1 MTLSSRFNTS
11 WKPLRDSSISL
22 VDQLVEHLGS
32 RIRNHG
38 LRSGM
43 RLPSVRSMADEAGL
57 SRFTVV
63 QAYDRLVAQGI
74 IQSRRGSGFYVSP
87 PARASIPASAP
98 SPNLAPDAAFDTVF
112 LLRSMFREDA
122 LPHMPGSAGLLPASW
137 LDHEMVAAAV
147 RTVGRSIGRSLVGY
161 GVPKGLKALRQQI
174 AFSLQAQDVPAH
186 PDHHLMTVAG
196 VTHGLDL
203 ISRTFIR
210 PGDTVLVEDPGWFL
224 IFGRLTALGA
234 KVIGVPRRAD
244 GPDTQAL
251 ADLAETHRPKLFITN
266 TAVHNPTGHT
276 LSAGVAYEILR
287 IAERFNFLLVEDDTY
302 ADFHPAAPVRLAAL
316 DRLNRVLLVGGYS
329 KTLAASLRVGYVAGS
344 PALIDKLVDTKLLSA
359 LTTPELGE
367 QVLYR
372 ILAEGHYRRHIE
384 RLRTRVDNARDQCI
398 KMLLQAGCS
407 VPHEPHAG
415 MFVWADCGMDT
426 ETLARKAAATG
437 VLFAPGV
444 LFSPIQAPSSRFRLA
459 VSMVDDPQ
467 GWQTLAAL
475 LKQVRTTQPIGNFRE
490 TKQ

>member
-1 MTLSSRFNTS
+1 M
-11 WKPLRDSSISL
+11 
-22 VDQLVEHLGS
+22 DQLVEHIGF

-43 RLPSVRSMADEAGL
+43 RLPSVRTMADESGL
-57 SRFTVV
+57 SRFTIV

-87 PARASIPASAP
+87 PAASLSVSATA
-98 SPNLAPDAAFDTVF
+98 PNLAPDAAFDTAF

-122 LPHMPGSAGLLPASW
+122 LTSLPGSAGLLPASW
-137 LDHEMVAAAV
+137 MDHEMVAAAV

-174 AFSLQAQDVPAH
+174 ALSLQAQDVPAH
-186 PDHHLMTVAG
+186 PEHHLMTVAG

-203 ISRTFIR
+203 ISRSLIR
-210 PGDTVLVEDPGWFL
+210 PGDTVLVEDPGWFV

-234 KVIGVPRRAD
+234 KVIGVPRLAD

-251 ADLAETHRPKLFITN
+251 AHLAEIHQPKLFIVN

-276 LSAGVAYEILR
+276 LSAGVAYETLR
-287 IAERFNFLLVEDDTY
+287 IAERFNFLLIEDDTY
-302 ADFHPAAPVRLAAL
+302 ADFHPTAPVRLASL

-329 KTLAASLRVGYVAGS
+329 KTLAASLRVGFVAGS
-344 PALIDKLVDTKLLSA
+344 PALIDKLVDTKLLGA

-367 QVLYR
+367 QVLHR
-372 ILAEGHYRRHIE
+372 ILAEGQYRRHVE
-384 RLRTRVDNARDQCI
+384 RLRTRVDHARDQCI
-398 KMLLQAGCS
+398 KMLLQADCS
-407 VPHEPHAG
+407 VPQEPHAG

-426 ETLARKAAATG
+426 ETLARKAAAAG

-444 LFSPIQAPSSRFRLA
+444 LFSPVQAPSSRFRLA
-459 VSMVDDPQ
+459 VSMADDPK
-467 GWQTLAAL
+467 GWQTLKTL
-475 LKQVRTTQPIGNFRE
+475 LSQGRSRLQGGT
-490 TKQ
+490 

>member
-1 MTLSSRFNTS
+1 MTLPQKLSTS
-11 WKPLRDSSISL
+11 WQPIRASSISL
-22 VDQLVEHLGS
+22 VDQLVDHLGT

-38 LRSGM
+38 LRAGT
-43 RLPSVRSMADEAGL
+43 RLPSVRSMADESGL

-87 PARASIPASAP
+87 PAPSTIPSSATRP
-98 SPNLAPDAAFDTVF
+98 GLEPDAAFDTVF

-122 LPHMPGSAGLLPASW
+122 LPNFSGSAGLLPASW
-137 LDHEMVAAAV
+137 MDHEMVATAI
-147 RTVGRSIGRSLVGY
+147 RSVGRSISRSLVSY

-174 AFSLQAQDVPAH
+174 SLTLHAQDVPAH
-186 PDHHLMTVAG
+186 PDLHLMTVAG

-203 ISRTFIR
+203 ISRTFIK

-224 IFGRLTALGA
+224 VFGRLAALGA
-234 KVIGVPRRAD
+234 KVIGVPRLAD
-244 GPDTQAL
+244 GPDTQSLAAL
-251 ADLAETHRPKLFITN
+251 AEQHRPKLFITN

-302 ADFHPAAPVRLAAL
+302 ADFHPGAPVRLAAL

-329 KTLAASLRVGYVAGS
+329 KTLAASLRVGYVAGA
-344 PALIDKLVDTKLLSA
+344 PALIDRLVDTKLLGA

-367 QVLYR
+367 HVLHR
-372 ILAEGHYRRHIE
+372 ILAEGHYRRHVE
-384 RLRTRVDNARDQCI
+384 RLRTRVDHARDQCI
-398 KMLLQAGCS
+398 KMLLQAGCAI
-407 VPHEPHAG
+407 PHEPHAG

-426 ETLARKAAATG
+426 EMLARRAAAAG

-444 LFSPIQAPSSRFRLA
+444 LFSPVQAPSSRFRLA
-459 VSMVDDPQ
+459 VSMVDDSK
-467 GWQTLAAL
+467 GWQTLEAL
-475 LKQVRTTQPIGNFRE
+475 LKQANHSM
-490 TKQ
+490 

>member
-1 MTLSSRFNTS
+1 MTLSSTLATH
-11 WKPLRDSSISL
+11 WKPLRDSGISL
-22 VDQLVEHLGS
+22 VDQLVEHLGT

-38 LRSGM
+38 LRSGT

-87 PARASIPASAP
+87 PAPGALSASAP
-98 SPNLAPDAAFDTVF
+98 HPKLAPDAAFDTAF

-122 LPHMPGSAGLLPASW
+122 LPNLPGSAGLLPASW
-137 LDHEMVAAAV
+137 LDHEMVAAAI
-147 RTVGRSIGRSLVGY
+147 RTVGRSMGRSLVGY

-174 AFSLQAQDVPAH
+174 ALTLQAQDVPAH
-186 PDHHLMTVAG
+186 PDLHLMTVAG

-203 ISRTFIR
+203 ISRTFIK

-234 KVIGVPRRAD
+234 NVVGVPRLAD

-251 ADLAETHRPKLFITN
+251 AHLAERHHPKLFICN

-276 LSAGVAYEILR
+276 LSAGVAFEILR
-287 IAERFNFLLVEDDTY
+287 IAERHNFLLVEDDTY
-302 ADFHPAAPVRLAAL
+302 ADFHPTAPVRLAAL

-329 KTLAASLRVGYVAGS
+329 KTLAASLRVGYVAGA
-344 PALIDKLVDTKLLSA
+344 PALIDQLVDTKLLGA
-359 LTTPELGE
+359 LTTPELSE
-367 QVLYR
+367 QVLHR
-372 ILAEGHYRRHIE
+372 ILAEGQYRRHVE
-384 RLRTRVDNARDQCI
+384 RLRTRVDHARDQCI

-407 VPHEPHAG
+407 IPHEPHAG

-437 VLFAPGV
+437 ILFAPGV
-444 LFSPIQAPSSRFRLA
+444 LFSPVQAPSSRFRLA
-459 VSMVDDPQ
+459 VSMVDDAN
-467 GWQTLAAL
+467 GWQTLEAL
-475 LKQVRTTQPIGNFRE
+475 LQQARNVT
-490 TKQ
+490 

>member
-1 MTLSSRFNTS
+1 MTLSSKLNTP
-11 WKPLRDSSISL
+11 WQPLRASSISL
-22 VDQLVEHLGS
+22 VDQLVEHLGT

-38 LRSGM
+38 LRSGT
-43 RLPSVRSMADEAGL
+43 RLPSVRSLADETGL

-87 PARASIPASAP
+87 PAP
-98 SPNLAPDAAFDTVF
+98 SPMPATASRPSLAPDAAFDTAF

-122 LPHMPGSAGLLPASW
+122 LPNLPGSAGLLPPSW
-137 LDHEMVAAAV
+137 MDHEMVAAAI
-147 RTVGRSIGRSLVGY
+147 RTVGRSIGRSLVSY

-174 AFSLQAQDVPAH
+174 ALTLHAQDVPAH
-186 PDHHLMTVAG
+186 PDMHLMTVAG

-210 PGDTVLVEDPGWFL
+210 PGDTVFVEDPGWFL

-234 KVIGVPRRAD
+234 KVVGIPRLAD

-251 ADLAETHRPKLFITN
+251 AHLAERHHPKLFITN

-302 ADFHPAAPVRLAAL
+302 ADFHPASPVRLAAL

-329 KTLAASLRVGYVAGS
+329 KTLAASLRVGYVAGA
-344 PALIDKLVDTKLLSA
+344 PALIDQLADTKLLGA

-372 ILAEGHYRRHIE
+372 ILAEGHYRRHVE
-384 RLRTRVDNARDQCI
+384 RLRTRVDHARDQCI

-426 ETLARKAAATG
+426 EVLARRAAATG

-444 LFSPIQAPSSRFRLA
+444 LFSPVQAPSSRFRLA
-459 VSMVDDPQ
+459 VSMVDDPK
-467 GWQTLAAL
+467 GWQTLEAL
-475 LKQVRTTQPIGNFRE
+475 LKQAQSGTQYRQTTQLV
-490 TKQ
+490 